1 MILSGAKIVQSVYK
15 TSNDM
20 QKKDSADKEPVAC
33 S

>member
-1 MILSGAKIVQSVYK
+1 MILSGAKIQSVYK